1 MAEAPGEARGRVL
14 EPTAPADVAR
24 RAELQGFTDDYL
36 ESFFEREPE
45 S

>member
-14 EPTAPADVAR
+14 EPTAPADVACR
-24 RAELQGFTDDYL
+24 VELLGFTDDYL